1 MRLGLVHAVC
11 LVSAAGFAEFP
22 PETISRIETAVS
34 SEMSRQS
41 IPALS
46 VAIAAD
52 NEFRWSAGYGMSDL
66 ENFVP
71 AKAATV
77 YRLASISKPITAT
90 ALLQLAERGSVDLD
104 APVQQYLPEFP
115 MKQWPVTPRLLLSHL
130 GGIRHYNGAEDFGST
145 RHYASVSEALR
156 VFQNDDL
163 KQEPGTKYLYTTY
176 GYNVLGAIVEAVSG
190 MPFMEYLRKHIFRPA
205 RMARIRDDNQPAII
219 PNRAR
224 GYSKDNEGRL
234 RNCGL
239 ADTSNKIPGGGL
251 AGTAEDLVRFAVAL
265 NRGKLLRK
273 ETVERMFTP
282 AATREG
288 QPLSYGQGV
297 FISDWEGRRRISHG
311 GGQQGT
317 STLLQLYPE
326 SGVALAIMCNLEGAK
341 LAPLSEQIA
350 RAIFEELP

>member
-1 MRLGLVHAVC
+1 MVLRAVPALC
-11 LVSAAGFAEFP
+11 LVAAAFGDLAP
-22 PETISRIETAVS
+22 QKISRIETAIS

-46 VAIAAD
+46 VAVATE
-52 NEFRWSAGYGMSDL
+52 NELRWSAGYGMADL

-71 AKAATV
+71 AKAFTV

-90 ALLQLAERGSVDLD
+90 ALLQLVERGSVDLD
-104 APVQQYLPEFP
+104 APVQQYLPGFP
-115 MKQWPVTPRLLLSHL
+115 LKEWPVTPRLLLSHL
-130 GGIRHYNGAEDFGST
+130 GGIRHYKGAEDFGST
-145 RHYASVSEALR
+145 RHYASVTEALR
-156 VFQNDDL
+156 VFQDDEL
-163 KQEPGTKYLYTTY
+163 KHEPGTKYLYSTY
-176 GYNVLGAIVEAVSG
+176 GYNVLGAIVESVSG
-190 MPFMEYLRKHIFRPA
+190 VRFIEYLREHIFGPA
-205 RMARIRDDNQPAII
+205 RMKRIRDDNHMAII

-224 GYSKDNEGRL
+224 GYVKDSEDRL

-251 AGTAEDLVRFAVAL
+251 AGTAEDLVTFAIAL

-273 ETVERMFTP
+273 ETVRRMFAR
-282 AATREG
+282 AATRDG
-288 QPLSYGQGV
+288 QPLPYGQGV
-297 FISDWEGRRRISHG
+297 VVGEWQGRRRISHG

-326 SGVALAIMCNLEGAK
+326 SGVALGIMCNLEGAK

-350 RAIFEELP
+350 AALFE